1 MLMLKRLPVLA
12 LAFSLAACSMFA
24 PKFTKP
30 NLSVVSI
37 EMLHGN
43 LLQQDFQV
51 KFRIQN
57 PNNRALPVKGLH
69 ADLTVGGEPFATG
82 STQKSFLVPAFGDTE
97 FDMMIT
103 ANMALGLL
111 KLANNLDKQSDSI
124 AYDLTGV
131 VTIDLPFVGDM
142 PFHQDGSFSLK

>member
-1 MLMLKRLPVLA
+1 MLKRLPVLA
-12 LAFSLAACSMFA
+12 LAFSLAGCSMFT
-24 PKFTKP
+24 PKFIKP
-30 NLSVVSI
+30 NLSVVNI

-57 PNNRALPVKGLH
+57 PNNRPLPVKGLH
-69 ADLTVGGEPFATG
+69 ADLSVGEEPFASG
-82 STQKSFLVPAFGDTE
+82 ATQKAFVVPAFGDTE

-124 AYDLTGV
+124 AYDLTGI
-131 VTIDLPFVGDM
+131 VTIDLPFVGDV

>member
-1 MLMLKRLPVLA
+1 MLMLKQLPVLA
-12 LAFSLAACSMFA
+12 LAFSLGACSMFT

-69 ADLTVGGEPFATG
+69 AAITVGGEPFASG
-82 STQKSFLVPAFGDTE
+82 ASQKSFVVPAFGDTE
-97 FDMMIT
+97 FDLMIT

-124 AYDLTGV
+124 AYDLTGI
-131 VTIDLPFVGDM
+131 VTINLPFVGDV
-142 PFHQDGSFSLK
+142 PFHQDGSFSLR

>member
-12 LAFSLAACSMFA
+12 LAFSLAACSMFT

-37 EMLHGN
+37 EMVHGN
-43 LLQQDFQV
+43 LLQQNFQV
-51 KFRIQN
+51 RFRIEN

-69 ADLTVGGEPFATG
+69 AELTVGAEPFASG
-82 STQKSFLVPAFGDTE
+82 ATQKSFVVPAYGDTE

-124 AYDLTGV
+124 AYDLTGI
-131 VTIDLPFVGDM
+131 VTIDLPFLGDV
-142 PFHQDGSFSLK
+142 PFHQDGYFALK